1 MGWKM
6 YTKLYLFYNGDR
18 TERSPIQSVII
29 RVFAEETVEWTQIVH
44 VSNCTKWPG
53 GEVVV
58 VGESLATWYSLPYGR
73 SRSFSGMIRS
83 GVGLGRG
90 KNALEGEGAGEVW
103 SHVIW
108 TWARP
113 HPPRVSRLDSTTTS
127 SRAGPRRSSS
137 APLYRPCRSLQNL
150 ATTPSEGKART

>member
-1 MGWKM
+1 MTWDMQFLKVIQSDPRIPAQLKMGWKM

-58 VGESLATWYSLPYGR
+58 VGESLTTW
-73 SRSFSGMIRS
+73 
-83 GVGLGRG
+83 
-90 KNALEGEGAGEVW
+90 
-103 SHVIW
+103 
-108 TWARP
+108 
-113 HPPRVSRLDSTTTS
+113 
-127 SRAGPRRSSS
+127 
-137 APLYRPCRSLQNL
+137 
-150 ATTPSEGKART
+150 